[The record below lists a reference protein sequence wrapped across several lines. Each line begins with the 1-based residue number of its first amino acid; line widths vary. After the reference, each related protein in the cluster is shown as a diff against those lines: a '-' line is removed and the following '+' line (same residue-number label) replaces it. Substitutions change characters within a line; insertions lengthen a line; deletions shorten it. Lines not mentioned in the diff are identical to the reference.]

1 VTGGHRIS
9 LQAVS
14 DFMERIRKYEEVYE
28 PIIDRNMHYIK
39 LTDMVT
45 GRGHLDINRI
55 SGYLPGKIVGFL
67 LQVGKRQLIVYQQ
80 PPSIDNH
87 FNMLYTPA
95 INSCT
100 PITQGYNLNTAA
112 ASHSQTTCM
121 LCKSVATCR
130 PELCFGTDYTC
141 RTPVTESR
149 VDDEDRITVRPLAH
163 HGVWRACG
171 VGNKSK

>member
-1 VTGGHRIS
+1 MIGGRRIS

-67 LQVGKRQLIVYQQ
+67 LQVGKRQSIVYQQ
-80 PPSIDNH
+80 PPSIPVDHH
-87 FNMLYTPA
+87 FNMYTPA
-95 INSCT
+95 IHCT
-100 PITQGYNLNTAA
+100 PITTQCYSLNSAA
-112 ASHSQTTCM
+112 AARSQTTCI
-121 LCKSVATCR
+121 LCNLYQRVGLNRALAPITPFAHKLLSHVWMMR
-130 PELCFGTDYTC
+130 IGSQFGTSAYGT
-141 RTPVTESR
+141 S
-149 VDDEDRITVRPLAH
+149 
-163 HGVWRACG
+163 W
-171 VGNKSK
+171 